1 MMCTF
6 IIGRAQQIAVGTDL
20 LMDAVLS
27 PSLNVELTM
36 TKKSTLNIEGM
47 LGKNLFGTDMRTEA
61 FIPEWR
67 VYMSGRPMYH
77 HYLGFVGILTSYKM
91 KYADVWHD
99 GDASG
104 LGLSF
109 GYVLPITQRL
119 SVDFHSSLGAL
130 FYHQKEYRDTGRED
144 YDYDSSHLN
153 PDGYPEAN
161 ANGTKLIP
169 IKLGITMSY
178 ILK

>member
-1 MMCTF
+1 MICTF
-6 IIGRAQQIAVGTDL
+6 ITGRAQQIAVGTNL
-20 LMDAVLS
+20 LTDAFIS

-47 LGKNLFGTDMRTEA
+47 FGTNLFGNGARMSA
-61 FIPEWR
+61 FVPEWR

-77 HYLGFVGILTSYKM
+77 HYVGFAGILTSYKL
-91 KYADVWHD
+91 KYSETWHD

-104 LGLSF
+104 LGLTF

-119 SVDFHSSLGAL
+119 TVDFHSSLGAL

-144 YDYDSSHLN
+144 YDYDSTHLN
-153 PDGYPEAN
+153 DDGYPEAN

-169 IKLGITMSY
+169 MKFGITMSY